1 MKKLFLAA
9 VAVLGFSA
17 MNAQE
22 MKFGAKG
29 GLNFASSTDSSDKTK
44 IGVNLGL
51 FANFGVSDKFSVQP
65 ELLYSAQG
73 AQADYNGST
82 IKLNMNYIN
91 IPVMGIFKV
100 ADAFSLQAG
109 PQIGFLVGAN
119 LSGPGGSVDV
129 KDFYKSIDF
138 GINLGA
144 GYDFTDNLSAD
155 VRYNMGVAGTVK
167 NLPAG
172 ATDTNHRVLSLNL
185 AYKF

>member
-1 MKKLFLAA
+1 MKKLFLTAAA
-9 VAVLGFSA
+9 VLAFSA
-17 MNAQE
+17 GNAQE

-44 IGVNLGL
+44 IGINLGL
-51 FANFGVSDKFSVQP
+51 FANFGVTDKFSVQP
-65 ELLYSAQG
+65 ELLYSVQG

-82 IKLNMNYIN
+82 LKLNLNYIN

-129 KDFYKSIDF
+129 IDSFKSVDF
-138 GINLGA
+138 GINIGA

-155 VRYNMGVAGTVK
+155 VRYNMGVAGTAK
-167 NLPAG
+167 NLTTG
-172 ATDTNHRVLSLNL
+172 ATDSNHRVLSLNFG
-185 AYKF
+185 YKF